1 MSSASIQSDLFTSPH
16 ELPDGMRYAT
26 DVIGKQEEKTLLN
39 ALSSLP
45 FKEFEFH
52 GFLGKR
58 RVISFGWHY
67 DFNGG
72 GLRQTEEV
80 PEFLLPVRERA
91 AQFAGVAAA
100 ALGHALILDYPPGAA
115 IGWHKDR
122 PAFGDVIGIS
132 LLSPCT
138 FRLRRKTG
146 SSWERRS
153 LTAEPR
159 SAYLLRG
166 PARNEWEH
174 INRVLQECDGNITQA
189 ARVLQIHRRSL
200 QRKLARGPG

>member
-1 MSSASIQSDLFTSPH
+1 MMSPAAKQRDLFASAP

-26 DVIGKQEEKTLLN
+26 DVIPPEEEETLLN
-39 ALSSLP
+39 AVSSLP

-72 GLRQTEEV
+72 GLRQTEEL

-91 AQFAGVAAA
+91 AHFAGLPPVA
-100 ALGHALILDYPPGAA
+100 LEHALLLDYPSGAA

-122 PAFGDVIGIS
+122 SAFGDVIGIS
-132 LLSPCT
+132 LLAPCT
-138 FRLRRKTG
+138 FRLRRKAGLT
-146 SSWERRS
+146 WERRS
-153 LTAEPR
+153 LIAEPR

-166 PARNEWEH
+166 PARDEWEH
-174 INRVLQECDGNITQA
+174 SIPPLDTRRYSITFRTLRA
-189 ARVLQIHRRSL
+189 NARVLSS
-200 QRKLARGPG
+200 A

>member
-1 MSSASIQSDLFTSPH
+1 VSPVRQQRDLFASAPA
-16 ELPDGMRYAT
+16 LPEGMRYAT
-26 DVIGKQEEKTLLN
+26 DVLSEKEERALLD
-39 ALSSLP
+39 ALPSLP

-58 RVISFGWHY
+58 RVVSFGWHY

-72 GLRQTEEV
+72 GLRTAGEL
-80 PEFLLPVRERA
+80 PEFLLGVRERA
-91 AQFAGVAAA
+91 AHFAGVAPA
-100 ALGHALILDYPPGAA
+100 ALEHALVLDYPPGAA

-132 LLSPCT
+132 LLSPCI

-146 SSWERRS
+146 ATWERHS
-153 LTAEPR
+153 LTIEPR
-159 SAYLLRG
+159 SSYLLRG

-174 INRVLQECDGNITQA
+174 SIPAVDTRRYSITFRTLRANAPRRV
-189 ARVLQIHRRSL
+189 
-200 QRKLARGPG
+200 